1 MKKFVFA
8 LLFLLALNLF
18 SQYIPGEKVRA
29 EDNLSWTDSDGHSTN
44 IFDEIFLQ
52 KNVVVLF
59 WGGFG

>member
-8 LLFLLALNLF
+8 SLFLLALNLF